1 MKTFYILIENYG
13 QAPDF
18 EEYIDAENKEVAIY
32 DLCQQYPNLN
42 PDLVA
47 ELIQEVEEGSDEYN
61 EMMEDKLYAEKVD
74 RDQRDVY
81 EQSRGV

>member
-13 QAPDF
+13 HTPDF
-18 EEYIDAENKEVAIY
+18 EEYIDAETKEVAVH
-32 DLCQQYPNLN
+32 DLCQKYPNLN

-47 ELIQEVEEGSDEYN
+47 EAIQEVDEDFEN
-61 EMMEDKLYAEKVD
+61 EKKEDIVYAEKAD